1 MKRRVGL
8 NATFLGRM
16 AKASHLSFFL
26 EPGAKETSHATKYK
40 KTYPVNPSGPVPSLP
55 HDSYKA
61 DSYLFLQVSAG
72 KKPGLDG
79 HLY

>member
-1 MKRRVGL
+1 MLPFQEGWLKLPTYLSSWSQEQEKHPMPQSMKKL
-8 NATFLGRM
+8 NPL
-16 AKASHLSFFL
+16 
-26 EPGAKETSHATKYK
+26 
-40 KTYPVNPSGPVPSLP
+40 GPVPSLP